1 MSTITVRVTEEEKL
15 FLDKMAQFEGKSL
28 SELMKSKTLAALE
41 DLYDATVADKRFEE
55 YLENKETNP
64 LSDLLEEFNL

>member
-1 MSTITVRVTEEEKL
+1 MSTITVRVTEEEKI

-41 DLYDATVADKRFEE
+41 DTYDANVADKYFEE
-55 YLENKETNP
+55 YLESKQSSP
-64 LSDLLEEFNL
+64 LSDLLDEFDI